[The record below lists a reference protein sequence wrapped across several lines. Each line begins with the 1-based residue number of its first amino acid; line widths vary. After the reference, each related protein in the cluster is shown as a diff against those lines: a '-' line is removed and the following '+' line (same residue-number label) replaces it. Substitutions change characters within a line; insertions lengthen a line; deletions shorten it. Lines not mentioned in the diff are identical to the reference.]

1 MKRESTASITINSTV
16 SIYQYDILMFFVSKL
31 LNFGVGSIM
40 MDADSTKARNE
51 IMRRIKLYQM
61 KERNMPNFIRK
72 KREEMLAKVRIFCL
86 EFIKVFSFA
95 SL

>member
-1 MKRESTASITINSTV
+1 MQEENDRNEERINSKYHDKFNCKYFQTRFR
-16 SIYQYDILMFFVSKL
+16 MFFVRKL
-31 LNFGVGSIM
+31 LNFDIGSIM

-72 KREEMLAKVRIFCL
+72 KREEMLAKVRIY
-86 EFIKVFSFA
+86 
-95 SL
+95 